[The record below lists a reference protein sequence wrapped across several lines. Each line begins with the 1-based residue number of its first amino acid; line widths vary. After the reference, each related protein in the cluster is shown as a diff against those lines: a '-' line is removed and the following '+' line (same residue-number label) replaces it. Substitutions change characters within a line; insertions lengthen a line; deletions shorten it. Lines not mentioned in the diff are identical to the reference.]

1 MSKEA
6 RYLIRID
13 DLVTRQITRI
23 WTDAPLIV
31 EKDKSTI
38 KKLSIVDGD
47 LKLESYNLA
56 AGTST
61 PIIGNIDRAYV
72 ASKLHLSENYI

>member
-13 DLVTRQITRI
+13 DLDTRQITRI

-31 EKDKSTI
+31 EQDKLTI
-38 KKLSIVDGD
+38 KKLSITGGD

-56 AGTST
+56 TGQST
-61 PIIGNIDRAYV
+61 PITGNIDRAYV